1 MMMILSLKKKTID
14 YDYDYYDNDDGDD
27 DEDDP
32 NEQRLENALTSR
44 QLPAL
49 TSSLHPQLL
58 KKKACKCF
66 SKKNYGKILF
76 E

>member
-1 MMMILSLKKKTID
+1 MILWLNLMMMILSLKKKTID

-44 QLPAL
+44 PLPAS

-58 KKKACKCF
+58 KKNLINHNSF
-66 SKKNYGKILF
+66 
-76 E
+76 